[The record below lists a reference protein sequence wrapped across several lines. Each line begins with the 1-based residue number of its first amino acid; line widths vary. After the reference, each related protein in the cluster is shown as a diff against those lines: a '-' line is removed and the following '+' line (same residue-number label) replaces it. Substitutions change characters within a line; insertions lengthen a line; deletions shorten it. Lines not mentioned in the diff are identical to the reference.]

1 LYTVTTYV
9 SAPGDAEVMQRMKE
23 TIDTQRDV
31 IRSRNLEIESQKADV
46 DAVGIY
52 FHILH
57 SVAVGLLWV
66 LAPP

>member
-1 LYTVTTYV
+1 MTTYV

-46 DAVGIY
+46 EAV
-52 FHILH
+52 
-57 SVAVGLLWV
+57 STS
-66 LAPP
+66 

>member
-1 LYTVTTYV
+1 MYFSVTTYV

-46 DAVGIY
+46 EAVSTSGFAPNINVLSWIY
-52 FHILH
+52 
-57 SVAVGLLWV
+57 
-66 LAPP
+66 